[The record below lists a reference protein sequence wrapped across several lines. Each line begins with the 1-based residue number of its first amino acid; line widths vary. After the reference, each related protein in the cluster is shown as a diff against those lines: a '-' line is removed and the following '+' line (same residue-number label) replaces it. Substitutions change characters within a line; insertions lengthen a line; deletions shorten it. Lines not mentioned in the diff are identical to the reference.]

1 MLHERLKQVTKKY
14 RILFRELAGDTNVF
28 KARMAEFGVPMF
40 LTEKVIE
47 KAPIILKQGLSLGA
61 ARRYAEAV
69 QEAGGKVTIQEYGW
83 FEDSPRISRSISI
96 SPFRSFTMCPQCGYK
111 QLKSQKCVKCGFGF
125 IKAGT
130 NSDVE
135 NVAGH

>member
-1 MLHERLKQVTKKY
+1 VLHERLKQVTKKY

-28 KARMAEFGVPMF
+28 KARMAEFGVPVF

-69 QEAGGKVTIQEYGW
+69 QGAGGRVTIQEYGW
-83 FEDSPRISRSISI
+83 FEDPPRINRPVSI
-96 SPFRSFTMCPQCGYK
+96 SPFRSFTMCPQCGFK
-111 QLKSQKCVKCGFGF
+111 QLKSQKCIKCGFGF
-125 IKAGT
+125 ADVGT
-130 NSDVE
+130 NSNLE
-135 NVAGH
+135 NAAGH